1 MLLPECLSSRDLR
14 IAPSQRA
21 SQSRLFAQAGSAS
34 RPVST
39 CTSMNLLWLCYLSWS
54 LQLAADPRKGE
65 IRSYLISTNALTISN
80 MYALRQGWLISL
92 CKRVISTRTNACGYL
107 LNWSDASELRPRCLI
122 NNSTLLQPSFRWF
135 NSIRTPILPGYV
147 ILDHWIAY
155 RTEQAVKGSQMLYST
170 WAMKRISHFEHSV
183 RTTILPGNLILVTQQ
198 HIEQI
203 KSSQG
208 ALHDWDEGIFIAPMH
223 PPTTTT
229 LVTEQ
234 QIEEFKTS
242 TRCITLFDIQ
252 SPHDSSIHQRP

>member
-1 MLLPECLSSRDLR
+1 MLTKYKTKYIKSSTKWKLWQLFGERLLSNMECNKLKLTYVVLLPECLSSRDLR

-107 LNWSDASELRPRCLI
+107 LN
-122 NNSTLLQPSFRWF
+122 
-135 NSIRTPILPGYV
+135 
-147 ILDHWIAY
+147 
-155 RTEQAVKGSQMLYST
+155 
-170 WAMKRISHFEHSV
+170 
-183 RTTILPGNLILVTQQ
+183 
-198 HIEQI
+198 
-203 KSSQG
+203 
-208 ALHDWDEGIFIAPMH
+208 
-223 PPTTTT
+223 
-229 LVTEQ
+229 
-234 QIEEFKTS
+234 
-242 TRCITLFDIQ
+242 
-252 SPHDSSIHQRP
+252 